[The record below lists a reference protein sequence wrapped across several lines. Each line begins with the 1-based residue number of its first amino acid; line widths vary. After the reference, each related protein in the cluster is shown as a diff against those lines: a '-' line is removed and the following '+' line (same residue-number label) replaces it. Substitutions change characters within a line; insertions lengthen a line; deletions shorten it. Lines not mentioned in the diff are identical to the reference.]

1 MLLYNYI
8 KLAWRNLAKRK
19 LYSFINIGGLAAGLC
34 VCMLIMLYVAHELSY
49 DRFHKDSNRIFSLL
63 EKIKMEKDTIQFDRF
78 NYAIGPAILQQDAA
92 VKSYLRMGSVYNE
105 ATVMQNVANPAIRDE
120 EAATWFTDANYFS
133 FFSFPL
139 LQGDPAEVLK
149 QPFSAVITAS
159 MAKKYFGTTDAVGKQ
174 LRFNGKYIFV
184 VTGVMADVPSNSSIQ
199 ANFLLSASS
208 MAGMES
214 LQLQQFVTDKRGLG
228 GIFKTY
234 VKLADATAAGQV
246 EKHIDQLST
255 LQEEP
260 GRAVLVPLSSI
271 HLEANFNAGFNLRY
285 LKLFPMVAA
294 LILLMALI
302 NYMSLSTARATVRAR
317 EIGVR
322 KALGADH
329 QRIAQQFYVES
340 ALYAF
345 LAFCLAVVLCMLLRP
360 WFFNL
365 LQLKVD
371 VSFLYHPVV
380 ITIYAGLL
388 FLTVL
393 IAGSYPAF
401 VLSRYNPVTVLSGKM
416 SKSGGAGVRKVLTVL
431 QFGIAAVL
439 IICSIVIN
447 RQLYFFRHTTTGIN
461 QDNVVMLPFQNSIGT
476 HYQTF
481 RQQVAALNGV
491 AQTATARY
499 PLYGGYDMWFV
510 TGEGNRPDI
519 ALPMLHIDRSLIDMA
534 GLQWKI
540 PPADMLQV
548 GMEGTIVLNEMAVES
563 FNLSPSPVG
572 KHIKMG
578 NKEVEVIGVLKN
590 FHFKSLHA
598 AIQPLGLD
606 VEKENSVT
614 WGANSPGC
622 LFVKIAPKQN
632 IPALLEQIKKI
643 YAGYDMLTPF
653 QYTFLDDEFNKMY
666 TAEDRLAGIF
676 GGFTALTVL
685 IAGMGLLGL
694 AAFSAEQRTREIG
707 VRKVLGASVVQI
719 TALLSKEFITLV
731 FIALVM
737 ASPVAWYLMQQWLQ
751 QFAYRIHMQ
760 PWMFVLSAIV
770 AVAAALMAI
779 GLQTV
784 KAAIRNPV
792 TALKIE

>member
-8 KLAWRNLAKRK
+8 KLAWRNLSKRK

-49 DRFHKDSNRIFSLL
+49 DRFHKDSDRIFSLL
-63 EKIKMEKDTIQFDRF
+63 EKIKMEKDTIQFDHF
-78 NYAIGPAILQQDAA
+78 NYATGPAILRQDAG
-92 VKSYLRMGSVYNE
+92 VKSFLRMGGLPGE
-105 ATVMQNVANPAIRDE
+105 TTVMQNVANPAVRDE
-120 EAATWFTDANYFS
+120 ESATWFTDANYFD
-133 FFSFPL
+133 FFSFSL
-139 LQGDPAEVLK
+139 LQGDPEEVLK
-149 QPFSAVITAS
+149 QPFTAVITTS
-159 MAKKYFGTTDAVGKQ
+159 MAKKYFGTTDAVGRQ
-174 LRFNGKYIFV
+174 LRYNGQYIFV
-184 VTGVMADVPSNSSIQ
+184 VSGIMADAPSNSSIRPD
-199 ANFLLSASS
+199 FLLSASS
-208 MAGMES
+208 MAGMENMK
-214 LQLQQFVTDKRGLG
+214 QFVTNTGGFGGL
-228 GIFKTY
+228 FKTY
-234 VKLADATAAGQV
+234 IKLADVAYEAKAT
-246 EKHIDQLST
+246 EHINQLSKD
-255 LQEEP
+255 E
-260 GRAVLVPLSSI
+260 GRVIMVPLSSV
-271 HLEANFNAGFNLRY
+271 HMEANFNAGFNLRY

-322 KALGADH
+322 KALGANYKS
-329 QRIAQQFYVES
+329 IARQFYVES

-345 LAFCLAVVLCMLLRP
+345 LAFCLAVVLCMVLRP

-371 VSFLYHPVV
+371 ISFLYHPVV
-380 ITIYAGLL
+380 LAIYAGLL
-388 FLTVL
+388 FTTIL

-416 SKSGGAGVRKVLTVL
+416 SKTGGVGVRKVLTVF

-447 RQLYFFRHTTTGIN
+447 RQLYFFRHTATGIN
-461 QDNVVMLPFQNSIGT
+461 QENVVMLPFQNSIGT
-476 HYQTF
+476 HYQAF
-481 RQQVAALNGV
+481 RQQVAGLNGV
-491 AQTATARY
+491 MQTATARY
-499 PLYGGYDMWFV
+499 PLYGGNDMFFV
-510 TGEGNRPDI
+510 IGEGKQADM
-519 ALPMLHIDRSLIDMA
+519 ALSMLRIDRPLIDMA
-534 GLQWKI
+534 GLQWKV
-540 PPADMLQV
+540 PPADMQQL
-548 GMEGTIVLNEMAVES
+548 GMDGTIVLNEMAVES
-563 FNLSPSPVG
+563 LHLFPSPVG

-590 FHFKSLHA
+590 FHFSSLHE
-598 AIQPLGLD
+598 AIRPLGLN
-606 VEKENSVT
+606 VEKANSEI
-614 WGANSPGC
+614 WGANTPGC

-632 IPALLEQIKKI
+632 IPALLDQIRKI

-653 QYTFLDDEFNKMY
+653 QYSFLDDAFGKMY

-685 IAGMGLLGL
+685 IAALGLLGL

-707 VRKVLGASVVQI
+707 VRKVLGASVLQI
-719 TALLSKEFITLV
+719 TTLLSKEFIKLV
-731 FIALVM
+731 FIALVI

-760 PWMFVLSAIV
+760 PWMFVLSAFV

-792 TALKIE
+792 NALKIE

>member
-63 EKIKMEKDTIQFDRF
+63 ERIKMEKDTIQFDRF
-78 NYAIGPAILQQDAA
+78 NYATGPAIQQQDAGIQ
-92 VKSYLRMGSVYNE
+92 SFLRMGSLPGE
-105 ATVMQNVANPAIRDE
+105 TTVMQNVANPAIRDE
-120 EAATWFTDANYFS
+120 ESATWFTDVNYFS
-133 FFSFPL
+133 FFSFSL
-139 LQGDPAEVLK
+139 LQGDPTEVLK
-149 QPFSAVITAS
+149 QPFTAVITTS
-159 MAKKYFGTTDAVGKQ
+159 MAKKYFGTTDAIGRQ
-174 LRFNGKYIFV
+174 LKFNGKYIFV
-184 VTGVMADVPSNSSIQ
+184 VSGIMADAPSNSSIQ
-199 ANFLLSASS
+199 PNFLLSSSS
-208 MAGMES
+208 MAGIES
-214 LQLQQFVTDKRGLG
+214 MKQFVTDNQGFGGL
-228 GIFKTY
+228 FKTY
-234 VKLADATAAGQV
+234 IKLADAAYADKAV
-246 EKHIDQLST
+246 EHMNQLSK
-255 LQEEP
+255 EE
-260 GRAVLVPLSSI
+260 GRAVMVPLTKV
-271 HLEANFNAGFNLRY
+271 HMEANFNAGFNLRY

-329 QRIAQQFYVES
+329 QRIARQFYVES
-340 ALYAF
+340 GLYAF
-345 LAFCLAVVLCMLLRP
+345 LAFALAIALCLLLRP

-371 VSFLYHPVV
+371 MSFLYHPMV

-388 FLTVL
+388 LLTIL

-416 SKSGGAGVRKVLTVL
+416 SKTGGVGVRKVLTIL

-461 QDNVVMLPFQNSIGT
+461 QENVVMLPFQNSMGT
-476 HYQTF
+476 HYQAF

-491 AQTATARY
+491 MQTATARY
-499 PLYGGYDMWFV
+499 PLYDGYDMWFV
-510 TGEGNRPDI
+510 SGEGSRPDM
-519 ALPMLHIDRSLIDMA
+519 ALSMLRIDRPLIEMA
-534 GLQWKI
+534 GLQWKV
-540 PPADMLQV
+540 PPADMEQL
-548 GMEGTIVLNEMAVES
+548 GMENTIVLNEMAAES
-563 FNLSPSPVG
+563 FHLSPSPVG

-590 FHFKSLHA
+590 FHFKSLHE
-598 AIQPLGLD
+598 AIQPLGLN
-606 VEKENSVT
+606 VEKASSEV
-614 WGANSPGC
+614 WGGKSAGC

-632 IPALLEQIKKI
+632 IPALLDQIKKI

-653 QYTFLDDEFNKMY
+653 QYSFLDDAFGKMY

-685 IAGMGLLGL
+685 IAALGLLGL

-707 VRKVLGASVVQI
+707 VRKVLGASVMQI
-719 TALLSKEFITLV
+719 TALLSKEFIKLV
-731 FIALVM
+731 FIALVI
-737 ASPVAWYLMQQWLQ
+737 ASPIAWYLMQQWLQ

-760 PWMFVLSAIV
+760 PWMFVLSAFV
-770 AVAAALMAI
+770 AVAAALMAV
-779 GLQTV
+779 GLQTI
-784 KAAIRNPV
+784 KAAVRNPV
-792 TALKIE
+792 NALKIE

>member
-49 DRFHKDSNRIFSLL
+49 DRFHKDSHRIFSLL
-63 EKIKMEKDTIQFDRF
+63 ERMKMEKDTIQFDRF
-78 NYAIGPAILQQDAA
+78 NYAIGPAITQQDGS
-92 VKSYLRMGSVYNE
+92 VKSFLRMGSLSGE
-105 ATVMQNVANPAIRDE
+105 AVVMQNVANPAIRDE
-120 EAATWFTDANYFS
+120 EDATWFTDANYFS

-139 LQGDPAEVLK
+139 LEGDPAEVLK
-149 QPFSAVITAS
+149 QPFTAVITTS
-159 MAKKYFGTTDAVGKQ
+159 MARKYFGTTDAVGQQ
-174 LRFNGKYIFV
+174 LRFNGKYVFV
-184 VTGVMADVPSNSSIQ
+184 VSGVMADAPSNSSIQ
-199 ANFLLSASS
+199 PDFLLSVSS
-208 MAGMES
+208 MAGIES
-214 LQLQQFVTDKRGLG
+214 MKSFVTDDRGFG
-228 GIFKTY
+228 GLFKTY
-234 VKLADATAAGQV
+234 IKLVDGADAGQAAV
-246 EKHIDQLST
+246 KINQLSKD
-255 LQEEP
+255 E
-260 GRAVLVPLSSI
+260 GRAVMVPLTSV
-271 HLEANFNAGFNLRY
+271 HMEANFNAGFNLRY

-322 KALGADH
+322 KALGADYKS
-329 QRIAQQFYVES
+329 IARQFYVES

-380 ITIYAGLL
+380 MTIYAGLL
-388 FLTVL
+388 FTTILF
-393 IAGSYPAF
+393 AGSYPAF

-416 SKSGGAGVRKVLTVL
+416 SKTGGVGVRKVLTVL

-461 QDNVVMLPFQNSIGT
+461 QENVVMLPFQHSMGT
-476 HYQTF
+476 HYQAF
-481 RQQVAALNGV
+481 RQQVAGLNGV
-491 AQTATARY
+491 MQTATARY

-510 TGEGNRPDI
+510 TGEGNRPDM
-519 ALPMLHIDRSLIDMA
+519 ALSMLRIDRPLIDMA
-534 GLQWKI
+534 GLQWKV
-540 PPADMLQV
+540 PPADMQQL
-548 GMEGTIVLNEMAVES
+548 GMENTIVLNEMAVES

-598 AIQPLGLD
+598 TIQPLGLN
-606 VEKENSVT
+606 VEKGNSAA
-614 WGANSPGC
+614 WGANTPGC

-632 IPALLEQIKKI
+632 IPALLDQIKKI

-653 QYTFLDDEFNKMY
+653 QYSFLDDAFGKMY
-666 TAEDRLAGIF
+666 TAEDRLASIF

-685 IAGMGLLGL
+685 IAALGLLGL

-707 VRKVLGASVVQI
+707 VRKVLGASVMQI
-719 TALLSKEFITLV
+719 TTLLSKEFIKLV
-731 FIALVM
+731 FIALVV
-737 ASPVAWYLMQQWLQ
+737 ASPIAWYLMQQWLQ

-760 PWMFVLSAIV
+760 PWMFVLSAFV

-779 GLQTV
+779 GLQTI

-792 TALKIE
+792 NALKIE